1 MATLTERTIIDKYEV
16 VGDFKHIQC
25 RHATI
30 IERDGVEISR
40 SFHRHVIAPSDD
52 VTGEPQE
59 IQALVALMHTPEVIA
74 AYEAHVSEDP
84 MKPVKP
90 IKPVKPTWLRSGR
103 VSNV

>member
-1 MATLTERTIIDKYEV
+1 MALTERTIIDKYEV

-40 SFHRHVIAPSDD
+40 SYHRCVIAPNDD

-59 IQALVALMHTPEVIA
+59 VQALAALMHTPAVIA
-74 AYEAHVSEDP
+74 AYEAHVASQE
-84 MKPVKP
+84 V
-90 IKPVKPTWLRSGR
+90 
-103 VSNV
+103 

>member
-1 MATLTERTIIDKYEV
+1 MATLTERTIIDKYEI

-59 IQALVALMHTPEVIA
+59 VQDLVAVLHTDEVKA
-74 AYEAHVSEDP
+74 AYEAHVVAAQAEG
-84 MKPVKP
+84 M
-90 IKPVKPTWLRSGR
+90 T
-103 VSNV
+103 NV

>member
-1 MATLTERTIIDKYEV
+1 MALTERTIIDKYEI

-40 SFHRHVIAPSDD
+40 SFHRHVIAPNDD

-59 IQALVALMHTPEVIA
+59 VQDLVALMHTDAIKA
-74 AYEAHVSEDP
+74 AYAAQLATQSEGT
-84 MKPVKP
+84 V
-90 IKPVKPTWLRSGR
+90 
-103 VSNV
+103 